1 MQSTTPGGATK
12 GASIGSVTGV
22 DLRGLRDEIH
32 TSLPTYAPMPASY
45 FDVDGTLIRTNLLH
59 PTAFYLL
66 NQGSPTRALARLA
79 KAAFAAPVLAL
90 SEWRDR
96 RAFNESLYA
105 LYAGMSEDRLL
116 VLADEA
122 YEKVLEPAIYPGA
135 KDLVAQCKA
144 QGHRV
149 VFVSGSLDF
158 LVKRLANELG
168 ADDVIANRLEFR
180 ARKATGKLLPPVVA
194 GPAKAKIIRD
204 HARAHGLSLDDC
216 FAYSDSLSDVPML
229 SVVGH
234 PAVVHPDASLER
246 LARANQWPVLRLD
259 GLS

>member
-1 MQSTTPGGATK
+1 VFAFDRTIA
-12 GASIGSVTGV
+12 
-22 DLRGLRDEIH
+22 
-32 TSLPTYAPMPASY
+32 MPASY

-59 PTAFYLL
+59 PTAFYLI
-66 NQGSPTRALARLA
+66 NQGGPMKTLSRIAR
-79 KAAFAAPVLAL
+79 AAFSAPSLAL

-96 RAFNESLYA
+96 RAFNEA
-105 LYAGMSEDRLL
+105 LYGLYEGMTEDRLL
-116 VLADEA
+116 LLADEA

-135 KDLVAQCKA
+135 RDLVDQCHA

-158 LVKRLANELG
+158 LVRRLANELG
-168 ADDVIANRLEFR
+168 ADDIIANRLEFR
-180 ARKATGKLLPPVVA
+180 QNKATGKLLPPVVA
-194 GPAKAKIIRD
+194 GPAKAKILRD
-204 HARAHGLSLDDC
+204 HAREHGLSLDDC

-234 PAVVHPDASLER
+234 PAVVHPDSALER

>member
-1 MQSTTPGGATK
+1 
-12 GASIGSVTGV
+12 
-22 DLRGLRDEIH
+22 
-32 TSLPTYAPMPASY
+32 MPASY

-66 NQGSPTRALARLA
+66 NQGVPRKSLGSLAR
-79 KAAFAAPVLAL
+79 AALSAPRLAL

-96 RAFNESLYA
+96 RAFNEALYA
-105 LYAGMSEDRLL
+105 LYEGMSEDRLL
-116 VLADEA
+116 SLADEL
-122 YEKVLEPAIYPGA
+122 YEKVIEPAIYPGA
-135 KDLVAQCKA
+135 RDLVSQCRA
-144 QGHRV
+144 QGHRI

-158 LVKRLANELG
+158 VMRRLSEDLG
-168 ADDVIANRLEFR
+168 ADDVIANRLELR
-180 ARKATGKLLPPVVA
+180 DGLATGKLLPPVVA

-204 HARAHGLSLDDC
+204 HAREHGLPLDDC

-234 PAVVHPDASLER
+234 PAVVHPDAALAR

>member
-1 MQSTTPGGATK
+1 
-12 GASIGSVTGV
+12 
-22 DLRGLRDEIH
+22 
-32 TSLPTYAPMPASY
+32 MPASY

-66 NQGSPTRALARLA
+66 NQGVPRKSLGSLARAVLS
-79 KAAFAAPVLAL
+79 APRLAL

-96 RAFNESLYA
+96 RAFNEALYA

-116 VLADEA
+116 SLADEL
-122 YEKVLEPAIYPGA
+122 YEKVIEPAIYPGA
-135 KDLVAQCKA
+135 RDLVSQCRA
-144 QGHRV
+144 QGHRI

-158 LVKRLANELG
+158 VMRRLSEDLG
-168 ADDVIANRLEFR
+168 ADDVIANRLELR
-180 ARKATGKLLPPVVA
+180 DGLATGQLLPPVVA

-204 HARAHGLSLDDC
+204 HARAHGLPLDDC

-234 PAVVHPDASLER
+234 PAVVHPDAALAR

>member
-1 MQSTTPGGATK
+1 
-12 GASIGSVTGV
+12 
-22 DLRGLRDEIH
+22 
-32 TSLPTYAPMPASY
+32 MPASY

-59 PTAFYLL
+59 PTAFYLV
-66 NQGSPTRALARLA
+66 NQGWPAKALSRIA
-79 KAAFAAPVLAL
+79 KAAFSAPFLAL

-105 LYAGMSEDRLL
+105 LYEGMTEDRLF
-116 VLADEA
+116 VLADEV
-122 YEKVLEPAIYPGA
+122 YEKVIEPAIYKGA
-135 KDLVAQCKA
+135 RDLVASCKA
-144 QGHRV
+144 NGHRI

-158 LVKRLANELG
+158 IVRRLANELG
-168 ADDVIANRLEFR
+168 ADDIIANRLEFR
-180 ARKATGKLLPPVVA
+180 DRKATGKLIPPVVA

-204 HARAHGLSLDDC
+204 HARSRGLSLDDC

-234 PAVVHPDASLER
+234 PAVVHPDGALER